1 MVAGGEPL
9 KAATAAVTAEG
20 SGSAAVAAAAAV
32 AAKARVAAA
41 SPVPL
46 WPLLKL
52 DGGTT
57 CSIARVKLP
66 VGTRLRHEAKG
77 VCTLTEVAANGSW
90 VVQFDASGNS
100 RTYKPNSQHNLKVE
114 GGQVSRRPPPPSA
127 ASTAAATTAAVAP
140 TAAAAA
146 TFINHNPLCT

>member
-1 MVAGGEPL
+1 MSSRIAIGQYGDTHYSDTNS
-9 KAATAAVTAEG
+9 ATAILTTAT
-20 SGSAAVAAAAAV
+20 
-32 AAKARVAAA
+32 
-41 SPVPL
+41 PTMP
-46 WPLLKL
+46 
-52 DGGTT
+52 GGTT
-57 CSIARVKLP
+57 CSIARVKIS

-90 VVQFDASGNS
+90 VVKFDASGNS

-146 TFINHNPLCT
+146 TFINHHNPLCT